1 MDLLTSMVSANPR
14 ERPSAEECLANPWL
28 LPLAGAQ
35 VPLHPPD
42 APDADDAAA
51 AMARM
56 DVNDQRMV
64 HWGELWPDALR
75 QAVQEFQGMNYRI
88 TDVNGR
94 QLTETLPGQLDVVP
108 KEGEFPLVIVLS

>member
-1 MDLLTSMVSANPR
+1 MDLLTSMVSVNPR

-42 APDADDAAA
+42 ADDAAA

-56 DVNDQRMV
+56 DVNDERRV

-75 QAVQEFQGMNYRI
+75 QAVQELQGMNYRI
-88 TDVNGR
+88 EDVNGR

-108 KEGEFPLVIVLS
+108 EEREFPLVIVLS